1 MHLEQ
6 PMVLPRTGQIKLQC
20 ASVEI
25 SDLIPN
31 FYNGNPYGLS
41 FDNTRCRVGNDV
53 DGYVTIQLEMGRY
66 SAQQITAAVNATINS
81 LGWWTSSTDPGFTIT
96 GNDVI
101 QKHVISIDST
111 KLAPAHGTQ
120 FYFDLST
127 ATTNNSMMYYSL
139 GYTSTTSLIVDGVYE
154 SPNLPQMETQGT
166 ACVIECDLAEMRRYS
181 EGFKKVL
188 AEVPFAGKTTFSNSV
203 WPQGAQ
209 ISPDMI
215 YGGPRTFNLVTIKIK
230 TRSSAPMLFMGGI
243 MSISIRFL

>member
-1 MHLEQ
+1 
-6 PMVLPRTGQIKLQC
+6 MVLPRVGQLRLQC

-31 FYNGNPYGLS
+31 IFNGNPYGVP
-41 FDNTRCRVGNDV
+41 FDNTRLRIGNDV

-66 SAQQITAAVNATINS
+66 NASQIAAAVNAVAAS
-81 LGWWTSSTDPGFTIT
+81 LGWWTSSTDPGLLIS
-96 GNDVI
+96 GNDII
-101 QKHVISIDST
+101 QKHVITINST
-111 KLAPAHGTQ
+111 KLAALHGTQ
-120 FYFDLST
+120 FYFDLSA
-127 ATTNNSMMYYSL
+127 ATTGGSQLWYSL
-139 GYTSTTSLIVDGVYE
+139 GYTSTTSLVADGVYE

-181 EGFKKVL
+181 TGFKKVL

-215 YGGPRTFNLVTIKIK
+215 YVGPRTFNLVTIHVK
-230 TRSSAPMLFMGGI
+230 TRASVPMLFMGGI